1 MKALLSKHI
10 FVGEMKMNQEEQ
22 RLIKQLK
29 RFPNKGMEQI
39 IDLYMPPV
47 KSICKHLLWRLGED
61 IVDDA
66 VQETF
71 IKLWAHVESNKTITG
86 SLKAFLYQIARN
98 TSLDL
103 LRGRKNKLADKMVSE
118 DIYTIENILIDTGAN
133 IEEEF
138 ARRYNFN
145 LVHEAIQQMK
155 EPDKRIFILRFF
167 YNYKIK
173 EIAWD
178 VGLPEDNVESR
189 IRRNKKKLKEELVK
203 GGVFYEE

>member
-1 MKALLSKHI
+1 
-10 FVGEMKMNQEEQ
+10 MNQEEQ